1 MVASNYSRLP
11 ALDVISYFWQELKS
25 TEILDA
31 TDYYVDDFEAELM
44 PIVPVQDLPQMR
56 NYLGDKT
63 YLIYSVNNLPNK
75 NGNWFIKQEVITFTV
90 FSPSFNKLSQVCML
104 AEDALNRLT
113 DTGKDITNLNNSEF
127 TFHCFETEYDIY
139 GEAESEGGRMYA
151 EIVVVYE
158 YTRDLAQT
166 GRYLI

>member
-1 MVASNYSRLP
+1 
-11 ALDVISYFWQELKS
+11 
-25 TEILDA
+25 
-31 TDYYVDDFEAELM
+31 
-44 PIVPVQDLPQMR
+44 
-56 NYLGDKT
+56 
-63 YLIYSVNNLPNK
+63 
-75 NGNWFIKQEVITFTV
+75 
-90 FSPSFNKLSQVCML
+90 ML